1 MKIKT
6 KKLSKIKLVIVL
18 RLVKC
23 SCTFPESGMLH
34 VKRPL
39 SPCTSSSTPTDTP
52 SKEENEEEDSDDEE
66 DFLLFV
72 KKFQKFVKKI
82 RIERRQNFNNGRRS

>member
-39 SPCTSSSTPTDTP
+39 SPCTSSSTPTDTS
-52 SKEENEEEDSDDEE
+52 SKEVQSDM
-66 DFLLFV
+66 
-72 KKFQKFVKKI
+72 KFHSYF
-82 RIERRQNFNNGRRS
+82 RILRYSHFSYDVITSLRTN